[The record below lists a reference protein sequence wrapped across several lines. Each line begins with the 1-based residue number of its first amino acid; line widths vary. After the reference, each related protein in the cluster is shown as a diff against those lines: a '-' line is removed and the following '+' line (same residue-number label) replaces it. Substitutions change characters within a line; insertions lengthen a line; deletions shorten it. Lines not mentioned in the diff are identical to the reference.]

1 MTIDNILTVSSAN
14 TQGLRDNIKR
24 LDVLN
29 YFLTNNINILCL
41 QDTHLL
47 PNDREELEKQLD
59 CEVILHGVN
68 TAARGV
74 AILLKNNF
82 EYKIKNCNKNTDG
95 NLLLIDLQINDIS
108 LRIIN
113 VYAPNK
119 DSPLFFQKINELV
132 EECNESYV
140 VVCGDLNLN
149 LNPSMD
155 SYNYVNNK
163 NPQSRRQL
171 LDLMETHNLVD
182 AFRYFYPDIK
192 R

>member
-1 MTIDNILTVSSAN
+1 MTIGNILTVSSAN

-29 YFLTNNINILCL
+29 YFLIENINILCL

-47 PNDREELEKQLD
+47 PNDHKELEKQLY
-59 CEVILHGVN
+59 CEIILHGVN

-74 AILLKNNF
+74 AILLNNF
-82 EYKIKNCNKNTDG
+82 EYKIKNCNKDTDG
-95 NLLLIDLQINDIS
+95 NLLLIDLQMSDIS

-140 VVCGDLNLN
+140 VVYGDLNLT
-149 LNPSMD
+149 LNSSMD
-155 SYNYVNNK
+155 SYNYVNIN

-171 LDLMETHNLVD
+171 LD
-182 AFRYFYPDIK
+182 
-192 R
+192 